1 MERSVFQSYLCP
13 VVFALFPQHTVHL
26 NFLFFSLYS
35 VNKIEVIEL
44 FLMESLNFFFEAFY
58 VPC

>member
-1 MERSVFQSYLCP
+1 MERSVFQSYLCH
-13 VVFALFPQHTVHL
+13 VVFVLFPQLTVHPY
-26 NFLFFSLYS
+26 FLFFSLYS

-44 FLMESLNFFFEAFY
+44 FLMQSLNFFFEAFN